1 MKKNLIALSLL
12 GATALLSQAASAAD
26 VANGRALV
34 EKYNCASCHGK
45 DYNSPIDPGYPK
57 LAGQHADYL
66 KHALTAYRRGD
77 TAMNGRNNAIMS
89 GQPSRSRIATSTTSP
104 PICTAC
110 RGAWWCANKLRWS
123 VRKKPRRRCG
133 VEVCVKVYPCAR
145 RLIFSI

>member
-1 MKKNLIALSLL
+1 MHEMKKILIVP
-12 GATALLSQAASAAD
+12 ALLAAAWAVPLMASAAD
-26 VANGRALV
+26 LANGRALV

-89 GQPSRSRIATSTTSP
+89 AQAKPLTDRDINDIAAYLHSLPGSLV
-104 PICTAC
+104 
-110 RGAWWCANKLRWS
+110 LR
-123 VRKKPRRRCG
+123 K
-133 VEVCVKVYPCAR
+133 
-145 RLIFSI
+145 

>member
-1 MKKNLIALSLL
+1 MNKTLMFS
-12 GATALLSQAASAAD
+12 ALLAALCVAPLAARAAD

-77 TAMNGRNNAIMS
+77 SGMNGRNNAIMS
-89 GQPSRSRIATSTTSP
+89 AQAKPLTDGDINDIAAYLHSLPGS
-104 PICTAC
+104 
-110 RGAWWCANKLRWS
+110 LV
-123 VRKKPRRRCG
+123 VRK
-133 VEVCVKVYPCAR
+133 
-145 RLIFSI
+145 

>member
-66 KHALTAYRRGD
+66 KHALTAYRRRHRHEWPQQRHHVRQ
-77 TAMNGRNNAIMS
+77 A
-89 GQPSRSRIATSTTSP
+89 SRSRIATSTTSP

-110 RGAWWCANKLRWS
+110 RGAWWCAKLRWS
-123 VRKKPRRRCG
+123 T
-133 VEVCVKVYPCAR
+133 
-145 RLIFSI
+145 